1 MAAAVK
7 IVSGVGVL
15 VTMTNVGV
23 GVDVGVGVSGTL
35 AVTSVPAGLVGV
47 SRGEVTASLRMGVFP
62 KLPRP

>member
-23 GVDVGVGVSGTL
+23 GVSGTR
-35 AVTSVPAGLVGV
+35 AAIPVPAGLVGV
-47 SRGEVTASLRMGVFP
+47 SIGEVTASLRMGPFP
-62 KLPRP
+62 RLPRP